1 MSGLPFVR
9 PVSIRHSIAGALRTA
24 LREGRFK
31 FGEDLSEQKLA
42 TEMNVSRGPVR
53 EALLV
58 LTEEGL
64 ITHSPNRGFAVL
76 EFTPEDRAEIDQVR
90 LSLETL
96 ALEQA
101 RGKFSQ
107 EELDELQRLQEE
119 VVRLFKDSEYPARDS
134 AEMAFHQMIWAKS
147 GNKWLENTLRRIMTP
162 YFTYSRF
169 LPAISTN
176 RPDPEI
182 VAQQHQ
188 RYVNFVKGKSKFSA
202 EDCVR
207 FHLKL
212 GRP

>member
-9 PVSIRHSIAGALRTA
+9 PVSIRHSIAGALRSA

-76 EFTPEDRAEIDQVR
+76 EFTAQDRAEIDEVR

-96 ALEQA
+96 ALESA
-101 RGKFSQ
+101 RGKFS
-107 EELDELQRLQEE
+107 EAELEELQRLKDE
-119 VVRLFKDSEYPARDS
+119 VMKLFLDSEYPARDS

-147 GNKWLENTLRRIMTP
+147 GNKWLENSLKRIMTP

-169 LPAISTN
+169 LPTVN
-176 RPDPEI
+176 RNKPDPEL
-182 VAQQHQ
+182 VSQQHE
-188 RYVNFVKGKSKFSA
+188 RYIDFVKGKGKYTA
-202 EDCVR
+202 EECVQ
-207 FHLKL
+207 FHLRL
-212 GRP
+212 GRS

>member
-76 EFTPEDRAEIDQVR
+76 EFTAHDRAEIDQVR

-96 ALEQA
+96 TLELA
-101 RGKFSQ
+101 RGKFSP
-107 EELDELQRLQEE
+107 EELEELQRLMNE
-119 VVRLFKDSEYPARDS
+119 VVRLFEDSQYPARDS

-147 GNKWLENTLRRIMTP
+147 GNKWLENSLKRIMTP

-169 LPAISTN
+169 LPVIAAN
-176 RPDPEI
+176 RPDPDLI
-182 VAQQHQ
+182 LQQHQ
-188 RYVNFVKGKSKFSA
+188 RYVNFVRGKSKYSA

-207 FHLKL
+207 FHLRL
-212 GRP
+212 GRA

>member
-9 PVSIRHSIAGALRTA
+9 PVSIRHSIADALRSA
-24 LREGRFK
+24 LRAGRFQ

-101 RGKFSQ
+101 RGKFSP
-107 EELDELQRLQEE
+107 EDLDELQRLQEE

-147 GNKWLENTLRRIMTP
+147 GNKWLENSLRRIMTP

-169 LPAISTN
+169 LPVLATN

-202 EDCVR
+202 EECVR

>member
-9 PVSIRHSIAGALRTA
+9 PVSIRHSIAGALRSA

-76 EFTPEDRAEIDQVR
+76 EFTAQDRLEIDEVR
-90 LSLETL
+90 LSLETRS
-96 ALEQA
+96 LELA
-101 RGKFSQ
+101 RGKFSP
-107 EELDELQRLQEE
+107 EELEELQTLMEQ
-119 VVRLFKDSEYPARDS
+119 VVSLFLDSQYPARDS

-147 GNKWLENTLRRIMTP
+147 GNRWLENSLKRIMTP

-169 LPAISTN
+169 LPTIAST
-176 RPDPEI
+176 RPDPEL
-182 VAQQHQ
+182 VSQQHQ
-188 RYVNFVKGKSKFSA
+188 RYINYVKGKGKYTA
-202 EDCVR
+202 EECVR

-212 GRP
+212 GRS